1 MRKKQQMKWKEI
13 QKEVKTMEGKRPQSD
28 HAVRNAVARVDTAG
42 ARGMP
47 TTKYKNCGRRYGADG
62 GKYMLTPTQE
72 DEVVKFVKM
81 WRHKKFCTCR
91 TIKRELKLE
100 ATPRT
105 IARALNRNGYKW
117 CQVAKKSP
125 LTPKQLKVRK
135 VWVKRHLNKSPT
147 WWVQN
152 MHLIFDGVT
161 LTKAPKNLDLRQK
174 HAAQSIRHMWMK
186 KTEKMDPT
194 LHTYNRYSL
203 LQQKRLGLGL
213 RLTLQQHNP
222 S

>member
-13 QKEVKTMEGKRPQSD
+13 QKDVKTMEGKRPQSD
-28 HAVRNAVARVDTAG
+28 HAVRNAVARVDTVG
-42 ARGMP
+42 ARGIA
-47 TTKYKNCGRRYGADG
+47 TTKYKNCGRRYGEDG

-72 DEVVKFVKM
+72 NEVVQFVKM
-81 WRHKKFCTCR
+81 WRNKKFCTCK

-125 LTPKQLKVRK
+125 LTPKQMQVRK
-135 VWVKRHLNKSPT
+135 VWVKRYMNKSPS
-147 WWVQN
+147 WWTQN

-203 LQQKRLGLGL
+203 LQQK
-213 RLTLQQHNP
+213 
-222 S
+222 